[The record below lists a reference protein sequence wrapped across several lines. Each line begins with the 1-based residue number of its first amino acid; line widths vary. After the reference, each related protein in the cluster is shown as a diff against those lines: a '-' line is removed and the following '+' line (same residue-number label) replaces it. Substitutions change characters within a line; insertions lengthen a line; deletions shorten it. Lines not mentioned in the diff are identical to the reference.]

1 MKQTTKRYL
10 GIAAASAIVIGVTT
24 AVFAHGGFGPGWGG
38 HQGMMGNGN
47 GMMGGRQEMMGGDPV
62 AYADQ

>member
-24 AVFAHGGFGPGWGG
+24 AVPIKK
-38 HQGMMGNGN
+38 
-47 GMMGGRQEMMGGDPV
+47 P
-62 AYADQ
+62 